1 MQRDPGEVIADRV
14 SYGGLTLWESGGT
27 AVALAGHN
35 RPAAGVVRVGPV
47 YTPRERRQRGYGA
60 AVTTA
65 VCRAALGAGAAEVV
79 LFTDLANPTSN
90 ALYQRLGFLAVD
102 DLTGLSFGP

>member
-1 MQRDPGEVIADRV
+1 M
-14 SYGGLTLWESGGT
+14 
-27 AVALAGHN
+27 
-35 RPAAGVVRVGPV
+35 
-47 YTPRERRQRGYGA
+47 
-60 AVTTA
+60 TTA